1 MSVEIVKAND
11 QADLV
16 TQLINNLTDYISTQ
30 VQATKEVHI
39 ALTGGRIGTE
49 ISKQLLANPVID
61 SPLVHIWW
69 SDERFVSKT
78 ETERNDSVIPINFA
92 FRTKLH
98 PLPAS
103 DQGLDLTAAVAKA
116 ENDLHLSTTSRFC
129 ARNVL
134 MDITLLSVGPD
145 GHVASLFPNHS
156 ALTSTAGIVGI
167 ADSPKPP
174 AQRLTWT
181 LPTINASEQV
191 WLIASGSEKT
201 IAVEKLLNESTS
213 QEIPAGK
220 VNGLNRTVL
229 YVEAELLTA

>member
-1 MSVEIVKAND
+1 MKIEIVKAND

-16 TQLINNLTDYISTQ
+16 TQLIDNLRDYISRQ

-39 ALTGGRIGTE
+39 ALTGGRVGTE
-49 ISKQLLANPVID
+49 ISKRLLASPVID

-69 SDERFVSKT
+69 SDERFIAKSDPD
-78 ETERNDSVIPINFA
+78 RNDSVIPAGFS
-92 FRTKLH
+92 FKTKLH
-98 PLPAS
+98 QLPAS
-103 DQGLDLTAAVAKA
+103 DQGLDLTMAATKA

-156 ALTSTAGIVGI
+156 ALTSSAGIVGI
-167 ADSPKPP
+167 TDSPKPP

-191 WLIASGSEKT
+191 WLIASGKEKT
-201 IAVEKLLNESTS
+201 NAVEKLLSDSTS

-220 VNGLNRTVL
+220 VSGLNRTLL
-229 YVEAELLTA
+229 YVEEELLTA